1 LDPGVYR
8 GNIILHTVK
17 TVHPFFQEKLVKRY
31 GCRNLIS
38 FMLSERKKPEKSV
51 LAVHQIPD
59 TAIRRIG
66 KGDLISRNTFLSIAS
81 CLYRKHIGGR
91 LPSEQFLRFRLI
103 HIRTVKAVH
112 KRSRKEVPGKIIYP
126 EPIGSHSKQ
135 KQNCDHAYQ
144 NLSACTH
151 FCIIF
156 CHKTSLA
163 GLLL

>member
-1 LDPGVYR
+1 
-8 GNIILHTVK
+8 
-17 TVHPFFQEKLVKRY
+17 
-31 GCRNLIS
+31 
-38 FMLSERKKPEKSV
+38 MLSEGKKPEKSV
-51 LAVHQIPD
+51 L
-59 TAIRRIG
+59 TAQKLPYASVRLIG
-66 KGDLISRNTFLSIAS
+66 KIDLIGGNTFLAVSS
-81 CLYRKHIGGR
+81 CLHRKHISVRR
-91 LPSEQFLRFRLI
+91 LRQQILCFRLI